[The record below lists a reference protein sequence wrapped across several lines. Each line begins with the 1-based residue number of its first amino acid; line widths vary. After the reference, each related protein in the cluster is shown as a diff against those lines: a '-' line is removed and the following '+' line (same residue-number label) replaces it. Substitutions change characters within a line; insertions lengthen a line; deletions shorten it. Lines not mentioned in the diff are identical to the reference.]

1 MEKRLPGLD
10 LDALRSFVS
19 GMECGSFAQAALR
32 LSRSTSAVSAQL
44 KKLESQCG
52 AALVTKQG
60 RHLVLTAEGEKLMSY
75 ARRLLALNDETLR
88 ALQGERLTGEI
99 HLGMQEDFGES
110 LMPGILGQFKRHH
123 PQVRIVARVDRNG
136 PLRQALAEEALDL
149 ALLWQTEDQGSGLG
163 LCPLAWIA
171 HPDLD
176 IRALLVSGEPL
187 PLVMFDSPCLMRSR
201 AIACLDAAGIPWQVV
216 FVSHSLSGIWAAVQ
230 AGLGLTIRTRI
241 GMPGNLRPAGGL
253 LPAPGSLAVSLRQTP
268 REESHS
274 AAVALLGELMTEAL
288 QGCSKGDSVTPS
300 LRARVGRASAAP
312 PGNGHKR

>member
-10 LDALRSFVS
+10 LDALRSFVT

-52 AALVTKQG
+52 TALVAKQG

-123 PQVRIVARVDRNG
+123 P
-136 PLRQALAEEALDL
+136 
-149 ALLWQTEDQGSGLG
+149 
-163 LCPLAWIA
+163 
-171 HPDLD
+171 
-176 IRALLVSGEPL
+176 
-187 PLVMFDSPCLMRSR
+187 LVMFDSPCLMRSR

-216 FVSHSLSGIWAAVQ
+216 FVSHSLNGIWAAVQ

-241 GMPGNLRPAGGL
+241 GMPGNLRTVAGL
-253 LPAPGSLAVSLRQTP
+253 LPSPGSLAVNLQQTP
-268 REESHS
+268 REGQHS

-288 QGCSKGDSVTPS
+288 QGWVEM
-300 LRARVGRASAAP
+300 
-312 PGNGHKR
+312 

>member
-10 LDALRSFVS
+10 LDALRSFVT

-52 AALVTKQG
+52 AALVAKQG

-136 PLRQALAEEALDL
+136 PLRQALAEEVLDL
-149 ALLWQTEDQGSGLG
+149 ALLWQTEDQGPVMGR
-163 LCPLAWIA
+163 CPLAWIA

-176 IRALLVSGEPL
+176 IGALLASGEPL

-201 AIACLDAAGIPWQVV
+201 AIACLDAAGIPGRWY
-216 FVSHSLSGIWAAVQ
+216 S
-230 AGLGLTIRTRI
+230 
-241 GMPGNLRPAGGL
+241 
-253 LPAPGSLAVSLRQTP
+253 
-268 REESHS
+268 S
-274 AAVALLGELMTEAL
+274 ATA
-288 QGCSKGDSVTPS
+288 
-300 LRARVGRASAAP
+300 
-312 PGNGHKR
+312 

>member
-10 LDALRSFVS
+10 LDALRSFVT
-19 GMECGSFAQAALR
+19 GMECGSFAQASLR

-52 AALVTKQG
+52 TALVTKQG

-149 ALLWQTEDQGSGLG
+149 ALLWQSEDQGPGLG

-201 AIACLDAAGIPWQVV
+201 AIACLDAAGI
-216 FVSHSLSGIWAAVQ
+216 L
-230 AGLGLTIRTRI
+230 
-241 GMPGNLRPAGGL
+241 AGGVCQPQPERHL
-253 LPAPGSLAVSLRQTP
+253 GGGAGRAGPDDTHPHRHARQPAPCRRTA
-268 REESHS
+268 
-274 AAVALLGELMTEAL
+274 
-288 QGCSKGDSVTPS
+288 
-300 LRARVGRASAAP
+300 ASARKSGRQPATNP
-312 PGNGHKR
+312 A

>member
-10 LDALRSFVS
+10 LDALRSFVT

-52 AALVTKQG
+52 TALVTKQG
-60 RHLVLTAEGEKLMSY
+60 RHLVLTAEGEKLLSY

-136 PLRQALAEEALDL
+136 PLRQ
-149 ALLWQTEDQGSGLG
+149 T
-163 LCPLAWIA
+163 
-171 HPDLD
+171 
-176 IRALLVSGEPL
+176 
-187 PLVMFDSPCLMRSR
+187 
-201 AIACLDAAGIPWQVV
+201 
-216 FVSHSLSGIWAAVQ
+216 
-230 AGLGLTIRTRI
+230 
-241 GMPGNLRPAGGL
+241 PAG
-253 LPAPGSLAVSLRQTP
+253 AQ
-268 REESHS
+268 
-274 AAVALLGELMTEAL
+274 
-288 QGCSKGDSVTPS
+288 
-300 LRARVGRASAAP
+300 
-312 PGNGHKR
+312 

>member
-10 LDALRSFVS
+10 LDALRSFVT

-52 AALVTKQG
+52 AALVVKQG
-60 RHLVLTAEGEKLMSY
+60 RHLALTAEGEKLMSY
-75 ARRLLALNDETLR
+75 TRRLLALNDETLR

-123 PQVRIVARVDRNG
+123 PQVRIVAGWIAMVRCARRWRKRRWIWRCCG
-136 PLRQALAEEALDL
+136 KP
-149 ALLWQTEDQGSGLG
+149 EDQGPGLG

-201 AIACLDAAGIPWQVV
+201 AIACLDAAGIPGRWC
-216 FVSHSLSGIWAAVQ
+216 S
-230 AGLGLTIRTRI
+230 
-241 GMPGNLRPAGGL
+241 
-253 LPAPGSLAVSLRQTP
+253 
-268 REESHS
+268 S
-274 AAVALLGELMTEAL
+274 ATA
-288 QGCSKGDSVTPS
+288 
-300 LRARVGRASAAP
+300 
-312 PGNGHKR
+312 

>member
-1 MEKRLPGLD
+1 MGMMMEKRLPGLD
-10 LDALRSFVS
+10 LDALRSFVT

-32 LSRSTSAVSAQL
+32 LSRSTSAVSSQL

-60 RHLVLTAEGEKLMSY
+60 RHLVLTAEGEKLMSF

-136 PLRQALAEEALDL
+136 PLRQALAEEVLDL
-149 ALLWQTEDQGSGLG
+149 ALLWQTEDQGPGMG
-163 LCPLAWIA
+163 RCPLAWIA

-176 IRALLVSGEPL
+176 IGALLASGEPL

-216 FVSHSLSGIWAAVQ
+216 FVSHSLNGIWAAVQ

-253 LPAPGSLAVSLRQTP
+253 LPAAGSLAVSLRQTP

-288 QGCSKGDSVTPS
+288 QGW
-300 LRARVGRASAAP
+300 LER
-312 PGNGHKR
+312 

>member
-10 LDALRSFVS
+10 LDALRSFVT
-19 GMECGSFAQAALR
+19 GMECGSFALAAQR
-32 LSRSTSAVSAQL
+32 LARSTSAVSAQL

-52 AALVTKQG
+52 AALVVKQG
-60 RHLVLTAEGEKLMSY
+60 RHLALTAEGEKLMSY

-110 LMPGILGQFKRHH
+110 LMPGILGQFTRHH

-136 PLRQALAEEALDL
+136 PLRQALAEQTLDL
-149 ALLWQTEDQGSGLG
+149 ALLWQTEDQVPGLG
-163 LCPLAWIA
+163 RCPLAWIA
-171 HPDLD
+171 HPDFD
-176 IRALLVSGEPL
+176 VRAWLASGEPLPL

-230 AGLGLTIRTRI
+230 AGLGLTVRSRI
-241 GMPGNLRPAGGL
+241 GMPGNLRPAGGS
-253 LPAPGSLAVSLRQTP
+253 LPSPGNLAVSLQQTP
-268 REESHS
+268 RQEPHS
-274 AAVALLGELMTEAL
+274 AAVTLLGELMSEAL
-288 QGCSKGDSVTPS
+288 QEWVV
-300 LRARVGRASAAP
+300 R
-312 PGNGHKR
+312 

>member
-1 MEKRLPGLD
+1 MNNLRRLDLNLLVT
-10 LDALRSFVS
+10 LDALLAEHNVTRA
-19 GMECGSFAQAALR
+19 AQR
-32 LSRSTSAVSAQL
+32 LNFSQPAVS
-44 KKLESQCG
+44 
-52 AALVTKQG
+52 V
-60 RHLVLTAEGEKLMSY
+60 HLAK
-75 ARRLLALNDETLR
+75 LR
-88 ALQGERLTGEI
+88 AIFDDPLLLPGPR
-99 HLGMQEDFGES
+99 GMR
-110 LMPGILGQFKRHH
+110 PT
-123 PQVRIVARVDRNG
+123 ARAEQLRE

-288 QGCSKGDSVTPS
+288 QGWLD
-300 LRARVGRASAAP
+300 R
-312 PGNGHKR
+312 

>member
-1 MEKRLPGLD
+1 MPQYYPENNNVQDKRPENGDDDGETLTRLD
-10 LDALRSFVS
+10 LDALRSCDRHGVRQFR
-19 GMECGSFAQAALR
+19 QAALR

-110 LMPGILGQFKRHH
+110 LMPEILGQFKRHH
-123 PQVRIVARVDRNG
+123 PQVRIVAVVDRNG

-201 AIACLDAAGIPWQVV
+201 AIACLDAAGIGRWC
-216 FVSHSLSGIWAAVQ
+216 S
-230 AGLGLTIRTRI
+230 
-241 GMPGNLRPAGGL
+241 
-253 LPAPGSLAVSLRQTP
+253 
-268 REESHS
+268 S
-274 AAVALLGELMTEAL
+274 ATA
-288 QGCSKGDSVTPS
+288 
-300 LRARVGRASAAP
+300 
-312 PGNGHKR
+312 

>member
-1 MEKRLPGLD
+1 MGMMMEKRLPGLD
-10 LDALRSFVS
+10 LDALRSFVT

-52 AALVTKQG
+52 AALVVKQG
-60 RHLVLTAEGEKLMSY
+60 RHLALTAEGEKLMSY

-110 LMPGILGQFKRHH
+110 LMPEILGQFKRHH

-149 ALLWQTEDQGSGLG
+149 ALLWQSEDQGPGLG
-163 LCPLAWIA
+163 
-171 HPDLD
+171 
-176 IRALLVSGEPL
+176 
-187 PLVMFDSPCLMRSR
+187 SR

-268 REESHS
+268 REEHHS

-288 QGCSKGDSVTPS
+288 QGWLD
-300 LRARVGRASAAP
+300 R
-312 PGNGHKR
+312 

>member
-1 MEKRLPGLD
+1 M
-10 LDALRSFVS
+10 
-19 GMECGSFAQAALR
+19 
-32 LSRSTSAVSAQL
+32 
-44 KKLESQCG
+44 
-52 AALVTKQG
+52 TKQG

-123 PQVRIVARVDRNG
+123 PQVRIVAVVDRNG

-149 ALLWQTEDQGSGLG
+149 ALLWQTEDQGPGLG

-201 AIACLDAAGIPWQVV
+201 AIACLDAAGIP
-216 FVSHSLSGIWAAVQ
+216 
-230 AGLGLTIRTRI
+230 
-241 GMPGNLRPAGGL
+241 AGGVRQPQPERHL
-253 LPAPGSLAVSLRQTP
+253 GGGAGRAGPDDTHPHRHARQPAPRRRTP
-268 REESHS
+268 
-274 AAVALLGELMTEAL
+274 
-288 QGCSKGDSVTPS
+288 
-300 LRARVGRASAAP
+300 ASARKSGRQPATNP
-312 PGNGHKR
+312 A

>member
-10 LDALRSFVS
+10 LDALRSFVT

-52 AALVTKQG
+52 AALVAKQG
-60 RHLVLTAEGEKLMSY
+60 HLVLTAEGEKLMSY

-136 PLRQALAEEALDL
+136 PLRQALAEEVLDL
-149 ALLWQTEDQGSGLG
+149 ALLWQTEDQGPGMG
-163 LCPLAWIA
+163 RCPLAWIA

-176 IRALLVSGEPL
+176 IGALLASGEPL

-216 FVSHSLSGIWAAVQ
+216 FVSHSLNGIWAAVQ

-241 GMPGNLRPAGGL
+241 GMPGNLRTVAGL
-253 LPAPGSLAVSLRQTP
+253 LPSPGSLAVNLQQTP
-268 REESHS
+268 REGQHS
-274 AAVALLGELMTEAL
+274 AAVALLGDLMTEAL
-288 QGCSKGDSVTPS
+288 QGWVEM
-300 LRARVGRASAAP
+300 
-312 PGNGHKR
+312 

>member
-10 LDALRSFVS
+10 LDALRSFVT

-52 AALVTKQG
+52 TALVAKQG
-60 RHLVLTAEGEKLMSY
+60 RHLVLTAEGENLMSY

-110 LMPGILGQFKRHH
+110 LMPGILGQFKRYH

-149 ALLWQTEDQGSGLG
+149 ALLWQTEDQGPGYWCTAGPRRAAAAGDVRQPVPDALSRYCLSRCRGD
-163 LCPLAWIA
+163 PLAGGIRQPQPERHLGGGTGWPGADDTHPHRHARQPA
-171 HPDLD
+171 HRR
-176 IRALLVSGEPL
+176 RAA
-187 PLVMFDSPCLMRSR
+187 
-201 AIACLDAAGIPWQVV
+201 AIA
-216 FVSHSLSGIWAAVQ
+216 
-230 AGLGLTIRTRI
+230 R
-241 GMPGNLRPAGGL
+241 
-253 LPAPGSLAVSLRQTP
+253 
-268 REESHS
+268 
-274 AAVALLGELMTEAL
+274 
-288 QGCSKGDSVTPS
+288 
-300 LRARVGRASAAP
+300 
-312 PGNGHKR
+312 

>member
-1 MEKRLPGLD
+1 
-10 LDALRSFVS
+10 
-19 GMECGSFAQAALR
+19 
-32 LSRSTSAVSAQL
+32 
-44 KKLESQCG
+44 
-52 AALVTKQG
+52 
-60 RHLVLTAEGEKLMSY
+60 MSY

-136 PLRQALAEEALDL
+136 PLRQALAEEVLDL
-149 ALLWQTEDQGSGLG
+149 ALLWQTEDQGPGMG
-163 LCPLAWIA
+163 RCPLAWIA

-176 IRALLVSGEPL
+176 IGALLASGEPL

-216 FVSHSLSGIWAAVQ
+216 FVSHSLNGIWAAVQ

-241 GMPGNLRPAGGL
+241 GMPGNLRTVAGL
-253 LPAPGSLAVSLRQTP
+253 LPSPGSLAVNLQQTP
-268 REESHS
+268 REGQHS
-274 AAVALLGELMTEAL
+274 AAVALLGDLMTEAL
-288 QGCSKGDSVTPS
+288 QGWVEM
-300 LRARVGRASAAP
+300 
-312 PGNGHKR
+312 